1 MRIELRNYIIRN
13 PQPEDVGGGTITI
26 SAKVV
31 GYNRTFTASS
41 LVSAFI
47 DEDNDECSSKED
59 FNYFLMESGISDDD
73 TADAITEL
81 INNVYEVTSPASNDY
96 SPGYDL
102 LVYLLLVPT
111 SQIEDAFQIEEAVR
125 VWFDETN
132 NIPLRP
138 ASKLVVKS
146 LARKIHDKVTSTG
159 EECTIC
165 FEEFDNDER
174 RVVTLPCG
182 HDFDYECVVK
192 WFETNHTCPLC
203 RFKLPCED

>member
-31 GYNRTFTASS
+31 GYNRT
-41 LVSAFI
+41 
-47 DEDNDECSSKED
+47 
-59 FNYFLMESGISDDD
+59 
-73 TADAITEL
+73 
-81 INNVYEVTSPASNDY
+81 
-96 SPGYDL
+96 
-102 LVYLLLVPT
+102 
-111 SQIEDAFQIEEAVR
+111 
-125 VWFDETN
+125 
-132 NIPLRP
+132 P